1 MGCCLSNA
9 DVENEEESLLGKQL
23 AAAWITP
30 STCRISRLIEAVY
43 QSLARAVSFT
53 RLIPLQ
59 VSVIF

>member
-9 DVENEEESLLGKQL
+9 DVENEEENLLGKQL
-23 AAAWITP
+23 AAVWITP
-30 STCRISRLIEAVY
+30 STWRISRLIEVVC

-53 RLIPLQ
+53 WLIPLQ

>member
-9 DVENEEESLLGKQL
+9 DVENEKENLLGKQL
-23 AAAWITP
+23 AAVCITP
-30 STCRISRLIEAVY
+30 STWRISRLIEVVC

-53 RLIPLQ
+53 WLIPLQ